1 MQDLIS
7 RRVAAFFKAEKISP
21 ESFKGK
27 EVEPGKVDRFWK
39 SGKSHLA
46 KEAYKNLGGLYV
58 ESVVTIKAATYPL
71 VLDQKVI
78 VGLDE
83 LAYHRY
89 AAICF
94 RSAFYEGIE
103 GLKTEAH
110 LRHCRQFEANCKKPG
125 LIAGVWTNPEA
136 ERHFGAPSAPGDFYG
151 NGSPGWKL
159 LAFRSL
165 LRDMLARFEGYE
177 VLHFSIYDQIMSDGK
192 LLTIGELLKSPSGT
206 HYIAFEKYLRRR
218 LGLPAVATE

>member
-1 MQDLIS
+1 M
-7 RRVAAFFKAEKISP
+7 K
-21 ESFKGK
+21 
-27 EVEPGKVDRFWK
+27 PGKVDRFWK
-39 SGKSHLA
+39 SGKSQMALDV
-46 KEAYKNLGGLYV
+46 YKNLGGLHA
-58 ESVVTIKAATYPL
+58 ESAAAVKAADYPL

-89 AAICF
+89 AAMCF
-94 RSAFYEGIE
+94 RSPFYESVEGI
-103 GLKTEAH
+103 KTEAH
-110 LRHCRQFEANCKKPG
+110 LRYCRQFEANCKKPG
-125 LIAGVWTNPEA
+125 LIAGVWSNREA
-136 ERHFGAPSAPGDFYG
+136 ERHFGAPSDPGDFYG

-206 HYIAFEKYLRRR
+206 HYITFEKYLRRR